1 MDPLLAGNQG
11 ALPEDMQS
19 IVYSF
24 DDELTSTDSIN
35 DELMV
40 KLDELLSSE
49 VKKRIYAL
57 HRFALLFPTLSGDTK
72 TQLLSKLQQLLYKE
86 EEKDVKNLAIILLE
100 KLILDQ
106 SIDRGKILDNLIN
119 QCCKERS
126 NSTEIKCRI
135 YESIHD
141 ILKIENINFHPS
153 SINMLQLL
161 CVQASND
168 LTDLHYSIRSVCI
181 GLLSTLLPIINMMET
196 KGGQNNL
203 NALEFLNEIQIQKMI
218 HRFGEDPDPRVRTA
232 AIRAFLHLHQRGCKL
247 DLSLYNLVLSTIYP
261 QEMRNY
267 VLDDGAIQN
276 IRLLDDA
283 FTKICDMVNDRS
295 VKVRSKACT
304 IMGSYHQVDES
315 ILLETLS
322 QEIITHGKSWKPITG
337 HSKSKKPRFIPT
349 PEGDLDVESAELRIL
364 KSSACGAF
372 IHGLEDAYQDV
383 RNAAI
388 DSMCQLCV
396 HNEKFSKRSV
406 EFLVDMFQDEI
417 DFVRLNSIK
426 SLHKIGTQYPIELD
440 SELLQITL
448 SVLNDADPMVRE
460 STHGMLGVA
469 KLKSSD
475 LIPIFIKSL
484 LASMARYPE
493 DQLSIYQCFGHVGS
507 THGDY
512 IERFV
517 PKFFKME
524 SSYISKEINQNA
536 PEHVGHLILAFNAS
550 ISNPKILSMLPAY
563 TSRHYE
569 YLRIKFPQCFPDVKF
584 PGETPKQSAQSANN
598 DEHIQLFMEN
608 TIKAVLELEH
618 LFRVRDFKAALR
630 SIKCCKS
637 NLKYISHVPMFSGN
651 AKFFLKYLE
660 CIKALIKI
668 KQSYMGVNSINSET
682 DTAVNLL
689 TLSYVMEYGFLGLES
704 SARQFLGHEL
714 LMDETCRIQKKLTQV
729 TMEPT
734 ITNITSLF
742 DYILDFNI
750 LEIGFNNAVKCSEAT
765 IIRPVSNPNP
775 APPIDFQSQFP
786 LTINVEAEVN
796 NVDDTNTLAVQI
808 TLPDQSIQHFRPSPA
823 DLVATQ
829 PNNYQLKTQIDI
841 SQSAWTGP
849 SYIQL
854 KVVRDFQ
861 PDIPDLD
868 LDKHIMRTESTLDLS
883 DSIEFY
889 IWPKDS
895 SNWVRA

>member
-11 ALPEDMQS
+11 AFPGDMQS
-19 IVYSF
+19 IVYGF
-24 DDELTSTDSIN
+24 DDELNSTDSIN
-35 DELMV
+35 DELSV
-40 KLDELLSSE
+40 KLDELSSSE
-49 VKKRIYAL
+49 AL

-72 TQLLSKLQQLLYKE
+72 TQLLNNLQRLLYKE
-86 EEKDVKNLAIILLE
+86 EDKDVKNLAIILLE

-141 ILKIENINFHPS
+141 ILKIENIHFHPS
-153 SINMLQLL
+153 SNMLQLL

-181 GLLSTLLPIINMMET
+181 SLLSTLLPIINMMEM
-196 KGGQNNL
+196 KDGQSNL
-203 NALEFLNEIQIQKMI
+203 NALDFLNEIQIQKMI

-247 DLSLYNLVLSTIYP
+247 DLSLYHLCVTCLTDDSEEVRFEALSLIWVLSTIYS

-267 VLDDGAIQN
+267 VLDDGTIQN

-295 VKVRSKACT
+295 VKVRKYAQTSWALVSKQACT

-322 QEIITHGKSWKPITG
+322 QEIITHGKSWKPISG
-337 HSKSKKPRFIPT
+337 HIKSKKPRFIPT

-388 DSMCQLCV
+388 DSICQLCM
-396 HNEKFSKRSV
+396 HNEKFSKRSI

-469 KLKSSD
+469 KLKSPD

-493 DQLSIYQCFGHVGS
+493 DQLSIYQCFRRVGS

-517 PKFFKME
+517 PKFFKIE

-563 TSRHYE
+563 TNRHYE

-598 DEHIQLFMEN
+598 DEHIQLFMEH

-630 SIKCCKS
+630 SIKYCKRFS
-637 NLKYISHVPMFSGN
+637 THGQVVPMN
-651 AKFFLKYLE
+651 
-660 CIKALIKI
+660 
-668 KQSYMGVNSINSET
+668 QQM
-682 DTAVNLL
+682 LL
-689 TLSYVMEYGFLGLES
+689 S
-704 SARQFLGHEL
+704 SFNKRVADVQRQFEGHEL
-714 LMDETCRIQKKLTQV
+714 LIDEMCRIQKKLQQV

-750 LEIGFNNAVKCSEAT
+750 LEIGLNSAVKCSEAT

-796 NVDDTNTLAVQI
+796 NVDDVNTLAVQI
-808 TLPDQSIQHFRPSPA
+808 TLPDQSIQHFRPSSA

-854 KVVRDFQ
+854 KIVRDFQ
-861 PDIPDLD
+861 PDIPD

-883 DSIEFY
+883 DAIEFY

>member
-1 MDPLLAGNQG
+1 
-11 ALPEDMQS
+11 
-19 IVYSF
+19 
-24 DDELTSTDSIN
+24 
-35 DELMV
+35 
-40 KLDELLSSE
+40 
-49 VKKRIYAL
+49 
-57 HRFALLFPTLSGDTK
+57 
-72 TQLLSKLQQLLYKE
+72 
-86 EEKDVKNLAIILLE
+86 
-100 KLILDQ
+100 
-106 SIDRGKILDNLIN
+106 
-119 QCCKERS
+119 
-126 NSTEIKCRI
+126 
-135 YESIHD
+135 
-141 ILKIENINFHPS
+141 
-153 SINMLQLL
+153 
-161 CVQASND
+161 
-168 LTDLHYSIRSVCI
+168 
-181 GLLSTLLPIINMMET
+181 
-196 KGGQNNL
+196 
-203 NALEFLNEIQIQKMI
+203 
-218 HRFGEDPDPRVRTA
+218 
-232 AIRAFLHLHQRGCKL
+232 
-247 DLSLYNLVLSTIYP
+247 
-261 QEMRNY
+261 
-267 VLDDGAIQN
+267 
-276 IRLLDDA
+276 
-283 FTKICDMVNDRS
+283 
-295 VKVRSKACT
+295 
-304 IMGSYHQVDES
+304 MGSYHQVDES

-322 QEIITHGKSWKPITG
+322 QEIITHGKSWKPISG
-337 HSKSKKPRFIPT
+337 HIKSKKPRFIPT

-388 DSMCQLCV
+388 DSICQLCM

-469 KLKSSD
+469 KLKSPD

-493 DQLSIYQCFGHVGS
+493 DQLSIYQCFRRVGS

-517 PKFFKME
+517 PKFFKIE

-563 TSRHYE
+563 TNRHYE

-598 DEHIQLFMEN
+598 DEHIQLFMEH

-630 SIKCCKS
+630 SIKYCKS
-637 NLKYISHVPMFSGN
+637 NLKYISHVPLFSGN

-668 KQSYMGVNSINSET
+668 KQTYMGVNFINSET

-689 TLSYVMEYGFLGLES
+689 TLSYIMEYGFLGLES
-704 SARQFLGHEL
+704 SARQFLVHIRMFAHVVWFLSHLSKNSDKFSTHGQVVPMNQQMLLSSFNKRVADVQRQFEGHEL
-714 LMDETCRIQKKLTQV
+714 LIDEMCRIQKKLQQV

-750 LEIGFNNAVKCSEAT
+750 LEIGLNSAVKCSEAT

-796 NVDDTNTLAVQI
+796 NVDDVNTLAVQI
-808 TLPDQSIQHFRPSPA
+808 TLPDQSIQHFRPSSA

-854 KVVRDFQ
+854 KIVRDFQ
-861 PDIPDLD
+861 PDIPD

-883 DSIEFY
+883 DAIEFY

>member
-1 MDPLLAGNQG
+1 MKDG
-11 ALPEDMQS
+11 QS
-19 IVYSF
+19 
-24 DDELTSTDSIN
+24 
-35 DELMV
+35 
-40 KLDELLSSE
+40 
-49 VKKRIYAL
+49 
-57 HRFALLFPTLSGDTK
+57 
-72 TQLLSKLQQLLYKE
+72 
-86 EEKDVKNLAIILLE
+86 
-100 KLILDQ
+100 
-106 SIDRGKILDNLIN
+106 
-119 QCCKERS
+119 
-126 NSTEIKCRI
+126 
-135 YESIHD
+135 
-141 ILKIENINFHPS
+141 
-153 SINMLQLL
+153 
-161 CVQASND
+161 
-168 LTDLHYSIRSVCI
+168 
-181 GLLSTLLPIINMMET
+181 
-196 KGGQNNL
+196 NL
-203 NALEFLNEIQIQKMI
+203 NALDFLNEIQIQKMI

-247 DLSLYNLVLSTIYP
+247 DLSLYKLCVTCLTDDSEEVRFEALSLIWVLSTIYP
-261 QEMRNY
+261 QEMRND
-267 VLDDGAIQN
+267 VLDDNTIQN

-322 QEIITHGKSWKPITG
+322 QEIITHGKSWKPISG
-337 HSKSKKPRFIPT
+337 HIKSKKVFTPRFIPT

-388 DSMCQLCV
+388 DSICQLCM

-448 SVLNDADPMVRE
+448 SVLNDADPLVRE

-469 KLKSSD
+469 KLKSPD

-493 DQLSIYQCFGHVGS
+493 DQLSIYQCFRRVGS

-563 TSRHYE
+563 TNRHYE
-569 YLRIKFPQCFPDVKF
+569 YLRIKFPQCFPDVKVHNF
-584 PGETPKQSAQSANN
+584 IIHNLATKFNVLYLIN
-598 DEHIQLFMEN
+598 KHIQLFMEH

-630 SIKCCKS
+630 SIKYCKS
-637 NLKYISHVPMFSGN
+637 NLKYISHVPLFSGN

-668 KQSYMGVNSINSET
+668 KQTYMGVNFINSET

-689 TLSYVMEYGFLGLES
+689 TLSYIMEYGFLGLES
-704 SARQFLGHEL
+704 SARQFLVHI
-714 LMDETCRIQKKLTQV
+714 RIFAHVVWFLSHLSKNSDKYVIYV
-729 TMEPT
+729 TYK
-734 ITNITSLF
+734 S
-742 DYILDFNI
+742 DFNI
-750 LEIGFNNAVKCSEAT
+750 LEIGLNSVVKCSEAT

-796 NVDDTNTLAVQI
+796 NVDDVNTLAVQI
-808 TLPDQSIQHFRPSPA
+808 TLPDQSIQHFRPSSA
-823 DLVATQ
+823 DLVTTQ

-854 KVVRDFQ
+854 KIVRDFQ
-861 PDIPDLD
+861 PDIPD

-883 DSIEFY
+883 DAIEFY